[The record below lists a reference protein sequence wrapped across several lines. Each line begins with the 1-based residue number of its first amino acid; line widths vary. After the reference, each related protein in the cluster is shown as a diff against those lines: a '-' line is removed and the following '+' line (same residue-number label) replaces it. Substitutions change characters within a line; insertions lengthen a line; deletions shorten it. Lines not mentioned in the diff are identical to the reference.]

1 MQGNLEVRPRTAA
14 VNPSRHV
21 SMDGISLRGA
31 TGLASIATRKALA
44 AEALARFAG
53 ISLADA
59 LSLCDVS
66 LTYALLLAGLD
77 AHEKC
82 LVASG
87 TLSLPQIAEGA
98 KIAKHYEPIDPR
110 TEHDATLEQIGAD
123 YVASWLDRYTAPAL
137 NLIAAE

>member
-1 MQGNLEVRPRTAA
+1 MHGNLEVRPRTAA

-31 TGLASIATRKALA
+31 TALSSIATRKALA

-53 ISLADA
+53 ISLGNAS
-59 LSLCDVS
+59 SLCDVC
-66 LTYALLLAGLD
+66 LTYVSILAELD

-87 TLSLPQIAEGA
+87 RLSLAQIAEGA
-98 KIAKHYEPIDPR
+98 RIAAHYEPVAPG
-110 TEHDATLEQIGAD
+110 TEHDATLGQIGAD
-123 YVASWLDRYTAPAL
+123 YVASWLDRVTAPAL
-137 NLIAAE
+137 IAAE